1 MAQECEAV
9 LCCRVSPIQKQ
20 QIVVMVKEC
29 VPTARTL
36 SIGDGANDVPMIS
49 AAHVGIGIKG
59 VEGQQAARSSDYA
72 VGQFKHL
79 RRLVFYYGRESY
91 RKNTVLVLYSFY
103 KNVILVLP
111 QFWYAVVYGN
121 TSGVTLYDAILY
133 QLANVVFTALPIIVY
148 AVLDR
153 DASDEYLEA
162 SHQYY
167 FPGPKNM
174 FFNTP
179 VFWMWFGTGAFQAL
193 MITIFWYGPTYL
205 QF

>member
-1 MAQECEAV
+1 MNSVAQECEAV

-20 QIVVMVKEC
+20 QVVKMVQEC
-29 VPTARTL
+29 VPKAKTL

-59 VEGQQAARSSDYA
+59 VEGQQAARASDYA

-91 RKNTVLVLYSFY
+91 RKNSTLVLYNFY
-103 KNVILVLP
+103 KNAILVLP

-121 TSGVTLYDAILY
+121 ISGVTLYDAILY
-133 QLANVVFTALPIIVY
+133 QLSNVVFTFMPIVIY
-148 AVLDR
+148 AVLDK
-153 DASDEYLEA
+153 DAGDDYLES

-167 FPGPKNM
+167 FPGPKNL
-174 FFNTP
+174 FFNP
-179 VFWMWFGTGAFQAL
+179 LIFWMWFGTGVIQAFF
-193 MITIFWYGPTYL
+193 ITIFW
-205 QF
+205 